1 MSDFYDYL
9 NGGGR
14 QQPSLP
20 IAHQRRPAPPSPP
33 PKPTAANLIN
43 SANSRI
49 EQAKQALYDKI
60 DVCCAQYGLYGLQII
75 EQAVT
80 QSLSV
85 MINGGNPVAPQ
96 RQPQYAPPAP
106 PPPQG
111 YQPPPWGYN
120 ESYQPQPQRQPA
132 NYEEAMAD
140 SFMNNLGA
148 VMENCD
154 REFDKKAEADMKQR
168 LFEQKQY
175 DMIAAQNRAMPPIN
189 IDEALAAHAND
200 FEVTSEEDLR
210 TNV

>member
-9 NGGGR
+9 NCDGR

-20 IAHQRRPAPPSPP
+20 ITNSRRPAPPPQ
-33 PKPTAANLIN
+33 KATAANLLN

-49 EQAKQALYDKI
+49 EQAKHALYDKI

-96 RQPQYAPPAP
+96 RQPQYAPPPP
-106 PPPQG
+106 PPPQT
-111 YQPPPWGYN
+111 YQQPPFGYN
-120 ESYQPQPQRQPA
+120 ESYQQPQRQPA

-140 SFMNNLGA
+140 VFMNNLGA

-175 DMIAAQNRAMPPIN
+175 DMLAAQNRAMPPID
-189 IDEALAAHAND
+189 IDETLASHSND
-200 FEVTSEEDLR
+200 FVVTSEEDLR
-210 TNV
+210 SNV

>member
-9 NGGGR
+9 NCDGR

-20 IAHQRRPAPPSPP
+20 ITNSRRPAPPPQ
-33 PKPTAANLIN
+33 KATAANLIN

-49 EQAKQALYDKI
+49 EQAKHALYDKI

-96 RQPQYAPPAP
+96 RQPQYAPPQP
-106 PPPQG
+106 PPPQS
-111 YQPPPWGYN
+111 YQQPPFGYN
-120 ESYQPQPQRQPA
+120 ESYQQPQRQPA

-175 DMIAAQNRAMPPIN
+175 DMIAAQNRAMPPID
-189 IDEALAAHAND
+189 IDETLATYAND
-200 FEVTSEEDLR
+200 FVVTSEEDLR
-210 TNV
+210 SNV

>member
-9 NGGGR
+9 NCDGR

-20 IAHQRRPAPPSPP
+20 ITNSRRPAPPPQ
-33 PKPTAANLIN
+33 KATAANLLN

-49 EQAKQALYDKI
+49 EQAKHTLYDKI

-96 RQPQYAPPAP
+96 RQPQYAPPPP
-106 PPPQG
+106 PPPQT
-111 YQPPPWGYN
+111 YQQPPFGYN
-120 ESYQPQPQRQPA
+120 ESYQQPQRQPA

-175 DMIAAQNRAMPPIN
+175 DMIAAQNRAMPPID
-189 IDEALAAHAND
+189 IDETLASHSND
-200 FEVTSEEDLR
+200 FVVTSEEDLR
-210 TNV
+210 SNV

>member
-1 MSDFYDYL
+1 MADFYEYWM
-9 NGGGR
+9 GGR

-20 IAHQRRPAPPSPP
+20 ITNSRKLATPPQ
-33 PKPTAANLIN
+33 KATAANVIN

-49 EQAKQALYDKI
+49 EQAKRSLYDKI

-75 EQAVT
+75 EQAVI

-85 MINGGNPVAPQ
+85 MINGGNPIAPQ
-96 RQPQYAPPAP
+96 RQPQAAPPQ
-106 PPPQG
+106 PPPQQS
-111 YQPPPWGYN
+111 YQQQPFGYN
-120 ESYQPQPQRQPA
+120 ESYQQHQRQPA
-132 NYEEAMAD
+132 NYEEAMTD

-175 DMIAAQNRAMPPIN
+175 DMIAAQNRAMPPID
-189 IDEALAAHAND
+189 IDETLATHVND
-200 FEVTSEEDLR
+200 FVVTSEEDLR
-210 TNV
+210 ANV

>member
-9 NGGGR
+9 NGGSR

-20 IAHQRRPAPPSPP
+20 ITNVRRPAPTP
-33 PKPTAANLIN
+33 PKATATNLIN

-96 RQPQYAPPAP
+96 RQPQYAPPTQ
-106 PPPQG
+106 PPPQA
-111 YQPPPWGYN
+111 YQQPLWGYN
-120 ESYQPQPQRQPA
+120 ESYQQPQRQPA
-132 NYEEAMAD
+132 NYEEAMTD
-140 SFMNNLGA
+140 SFMNNLCA

-175 DMIAAQNRAMPPIN
+175 DMLAAQNRAMPPIDIN
-189 IDEALAAHAND
+189 ETLAAHAND

>member
-9 NGGGR
+9 NGDGR
-14 QQPSLP
+14 RQPSLP
-20 IAHQRRPAPPSPP
+20 ITNSRRPAPPPQ
-33 PKPTAANLIN
+33 KATAANLLN

-49 EQAKQALYDKI
+49 EQAKHTLYDKI

-96 RQPQYAPPAP
+96 RQPQYAPPPP
-106 PPPQG
+106 PPPQT
-111 YQPPPWGYN
+111 YQQPPFGYN
-120 ESYQPQPQRQPA
+120 ESYQQPQRQPA

-175 DMIAAQNRAMPPIN
+175 DMIAAQNRAMPPID
-189 IDEALAAHAND
+189 IDETLASHSND
-200 FEVTSEEDLR
+200 FVVTSEEDLR
-210 TNV
+210 SNV

>member
-1 MSDFYDYL
+1 MTDFYDYV
-9 NGGGR
+9 NGGSR

-20 IAHQRRPAPPSPP
+20 ITNSRRLAPPPQ
-33 PKPTAANLIN
+33 KATAANLIN

-49 EQAKQALYDKI
+49 EQAKHALYDKI

-96 RQPQYAPPAP
+96 RQQQYAPPQP
-106 PPPQG
+106 PPPQS
-111 YQPPPWGYN
+111 YQQPPWGYN
-120 ESYQPQPQRQPA
+120 ESYQQPQRQPA

-140 SFMNNLGA
+140 SFLNNLGA

-154 REFDKKAEADMKQR
+154 REFDKKAEADLKQR

-175 DMIAAQNRAMPPIN
+175 DMIAAQNRAMPPID
-189 IDEALAAHAND
+189 IDEILATHTND
-200 FEVTSEEDLR
+200 FVVTSEEDLR
-210 TNV
+210 SNV

>member
-1 MSDFYDYL
+1 MSDFYDYV
-9 NGGGR
+9 NGGR

-20 IAHQRRPAPPSPP
+20 ITNSRRPAPPPQ
-33 PKPTAANLIN
+33 KATAANLIN

-49 EQAKQALYDKI
+49 EQAKHALYDKI

-96 RQPQYAPPAP
+96 RQPQYAPPPP
-106 PPPQG
+106 PPPQT
-111 YQPPPWGYN
+111 YQQPWGYN
-120 ESYQPQPQRQPA
+120 ESYQQPQRQPA
-132 NYEEAMAD
+132 NYEEVIAD

-175 DMIAAQNRAMPPIN
+175 DMIAAQNRAMPPID
-189 IDEALAAHAND
+189 IDETLATYAND
-200 FEVTSEEDLR
+200 FVVTSEEDLR
-210 TNV
+210 SNV

>member
-20 IAHQRRPAPPSPP
+20 VANSRRPATQSPL
-33 PKPTAANLIN
+33 PKATAANLIN

-85 MINGGNPVAPQ
+85 MINGGNPIAPQ
-96 RQPQYAPPAP
+96 RQPQYAPP
-106 PPPQG
+106 PPQG
-111 YQPPPWGYN
+111 YQQPPWGYN
-120 ESYQPQPQRQPA
+120 ESYQQPQRQPA
-132 NYEEAMAD
+132 NFEEAMAD

-175 DMIAAQNRAMPPIN
+175 DMIAAQNRAMPPIDIN
-189 IDEALAAHAND
+189 ETLAAHAND

>member
-1 MSDFYDYL
+1 MSSDFYDYL

-14 QQPSLP
+14 QQPSLS
-20 IAHQRRPAPPSPP
+20 IANPRRPAPPSPP
-33 PKPTAANLIN
+33 PKATAANLIN

-80 QSLSV
+80 QSLSE

-96 RQPQYAPPAP
+96 RQQQYAPPQP

-111 YQPPPWGYN
+111 YHPQPWGYC
-120 ESYQPQPQRQPA
+120 ESYQQPQRQPA
-132 NYEEAMAD
+132 NYEEVIAD

-154 REFDKKAEADMKQR
+154 REFDKKAEAEMKQR

-175 DMIAAQNRAMPPIN
+175 DMIAAQNRAMPPID
-189 IDEALAAHAND
+189 IDEALATHAND
-200 FEVTSEEDLR
+200 FVVTSEEDLR
-210 TNV
+210 SNV

>member
-9 NGGGR
+9 NGGSR

-20 IAHQRRPAPPSPP
+20 ITNSRRPAPPSTPQ
-33 PKPTAANLIN
+33 KATATNLIN

-85 MINGGNPVAPQ
+85 MINGGNLVAPQ
-96 RQPQYAPPAP
+96 RQPQYAPPTP
-106 PPPQG
+106 PPPQA
-111 YQPPPWGYN
+111 YQQPWGYN
-120 ESYQPQPQRQPA
+120 ESYQQPQRQPA
-132 NYEEAMAD
+132 NYEEVMAD

-175 DMIAAQNRAMPPIN
+175 DMIAAQNRAMSPIDIN
-189 IDEALAAHAND
+189 ETLAAHAND

-210 TNV
+210 SNV

>member
-9 NGGGR
+9 NCDGR

-20 IAHQRRPAPPSPP
+20 ITHSRRPAPPPQ
-33 PKPTAANLIN
+33 KATAANLLN

-49 EQAKQALYDKI
+49 EQAKHALYDKI

-85 MINGGNPVAPQ
+85 MINGGNPIAPQ
-96 RQPQYAPPAP
+96 RQPQYAPPQP
-106 PPPQG
+106 PPPQS
-111 YQPPPWGYN
+111 YQQPPFGYN
-120 ESYQPQPQRQPA
+120 ESYQQPQRQPA

-175 DMIAAQNRAMPPIN
+175 DMLAAQNRAMPPID
-189 IDEALAAHAND
+189 IDETLASHSND
-200 FEVTSEEDLR
+200 FVVTSEEDLR
-210 TNV
+210 SNV

>member
-9 NGGGR
+9 NCDGR

-20 IAHQRRPAPPSPP
+20 ITNSRRPAPPPQ
-33 PKPTAANLIN
+33 KATAANLIN

-49 EQAKQALYDKI
+49 EQAKHALYDKI

-96 RQPQYAPPAP
+96 RQPQYAPPSP
-106 PPPQG
+106 PPPQS
-111 YQPPPWGYN
+111 YQQPPWGYN
-120 ESYQPQPQRQPA
+120 ESYQQPQRQPA

-140 SFMNNLGA
+140 VFMNNLGA

-175 DMIAAQNRAMPPIN
+175 DMLAAQNRAMPPID
-189 IDEALAAHAND
+189 IDETLASHSND
-200 FEVTSEEDLR
+200 FVVTSEEDLR
-210 TNV
+210 SNV

>member
-9 NGGGR
+9 NCDGR

-20 IAHQRRPAPPSPP
+20 ITNSRRPAPPPQ
-33 PKPTAANLIN
+33 KATAANLIN

-49 EQAKQALYDKI
+49 EQAKHALYDKI

-96 RQPQYAPPAP
+96 RQPQYAPPPP
-106 PPPQG
+106 PPPQT
-111 YQPPPWGYN
+111 YQQQPFGYN
-120 ESYQPQPQRQPA
+120 ESYQQPQRQPA

-175 DMIAAQNRAMPPIN
+175 DMIAAQNRAMPPID
-189 IDEALAAHAND
+189 IDETLATYSND
-200 FEVTSEEDLR
+200 FVVTSEEDLR
-210 TNV
+210 SNV

>member
-9 NGGGR
+9 NCDGR

-20 IAHQRRPAPPSPP
+20 ITNSRRPAPPPQ
-33 PKPTAANLIN
+33 KATAANLIN

-49 EQAKQALYDKI
+49 EQAKHALYDKI

-96 RQPQYAPPAP
+96 RQPQYAPPTP
-106 PPPQG
+106 PPPQS
-111 YQPPPWGYN
+111 YQQPPWGYN
-120 ESYQPQPQRQPA
+120 ESYQQPQRQPA

-140 SFMNNLGA
+140 VFMNNLGA

-175 DMIAAQNRAMPPIN
+175 DMLAAQNRAMPPID
-189 IDEALAAHAND
+189 IDETLASHSND
-200 FEVTSEEDLR
+200 FVVTSEEDLR
-210 TNV
+210 SNV

>member
-9 NGGGR
+9 NCGGR
-14 QQPSLP
+14 KQPSLP
-20 IAHQRRPAPPSPP
+20 ITNSRRPAPPPPP
-33 PKPTAANLIN
+33 PKATATNLIN

-85 MINGGNPVAPQ
+85 MINGGNLVASQ
-96 RQPQYAPPAP
+96 RQPQYAPPTP
-106 PPPQG
+106 PPPQA
-111 YQPPPWGYN
+111 YQQPWGYN
-120 ESYQPQPQRQPA
+120 ESYQQPQRQPA
-132 NYEEAMAD
+132 NYEEVIAD

-175 DMIAAQNRAMPPIN
+175 DMIAAQNRAMPPIDIN
-189 IDEALAAHAND
+189 ETLAAHAND

>member
-9 NGGGR
+9 NCGGR
-14 QQPSLP
+14 KQPSLP
-20 IAHQRRPAPPSPP
+20 ITNSRRPAPPPPP
-33 PKPTAANLIN
+33 PKATATNLIN

-96 RQPQYAPPAP
+96 RQQQYAPPQP
-106 PPPQG
+106 PPPQS
-111 YQPPPWGYN
+111 YQQPPWGYN
-120 ESYQPQPQRQPA
+120 ESYQQPQRQPA

-175 DMIAAQNRAMPPIN
+175 DMIAAQNRAMPPID
-189 IDEALAAHAND
+189 IDETLATYSND
-200 FEVTSEEDLR
+200 FVVTSEEDLR
-210 TNV
+210 SNV

>member
-9 NGGGR
+9 NCDGR

-20 IAHQRRPAPPSPP
+20 ITNSRRPAPPPQ
-33 PKPTAANLIN
+33 KATAANLIN

-49 EQAKQALYDKI
+49 EQAKHALYDKI

-96 RQPQYAPPAP
+96 RQPQYAPPPP
-106 PPPQG
+106 PPPQT
-111 YQPPPWGYN
+111 YQQPPFGYN
-120 ESYQPQPQRQPA
+120 ESYQQPQRQPA

-175 DMIAAQNRAMPPIN
+175 DMIAAQNRAMPPID
-189 IDEALAAHAND
+189 IDETLATYAND
-200 FEVTSEEDLR
+200 FVVTSEEDLR
-210 TNV
+210 SNV

>member
-1 MSDFYDYL
+1 MFDFYDYL
-9 NGGGR
+9 NCDGR

-20 IAHQRRPAPPSPP
+20 ITNSRRPAPPPQ
-33 PKPTAANLIN
+33 KATAANLIN

-49 EQAKQALYDKI
+49 EQAKHALYDKI

-80 QSLSV
+80 QSLSL

-96 RQPQYAPPAP
+96 RQPQYAPPPP
-106 PPPQG
+106 PPPQT
-111 YQPPPWGYN
+111 YQQPPFGYN
-120 ESYQPQPQRQPA
+120 ESYQQPQRQPA

-140 SFMNNLGA
+140 VFMNNLGA

-175 DMIAAQNRAMPPIN
+175 DMLAAQNRAMPPID
-189 IDEALAAHAND
+189 IDETLASHSND
-200 FEVTSEEDLR
+200 FVVTSEEDLR
-210 TNV
+210 SNV

>member
-1 MSDFYDYL
+1 MSDFYEYMH
-9 NGGGR
+9 GGGR

-20 IAHQRRPAPPSPP
+20 IANPRRPAPPSPP
-33 PKPTAANLIN
+33 PKATAANLIN

-96 RQPQYAPPAP
+96 RQPQYAPPP
-106 PPPQG
+106 PPPQ
-111 YQPPPWGYN
+111 YQQPPWGYN
-120 ESYQPQPQRQPA
+120 ESYQQPQRQPV

>member
-9 NGGGR
+9 NGDGR

-20 IAHQRRPAPPSPP
+20 ITNSRRPAPPPQ
-33 PKPTAANLIN
+33 KATAANLIN

-49 EQAKQALYDKI
+49 EQAKHALYDKI

-85 MINGGNPVAPQ
+85 MINGGNPAAPQ
-96 RQPQYAPPAP
+96 RQPQYAPPPP
-106 PPPQG
+106 PPPQS
-111 YQPPPWGYN
+111 YQQQPWSYN
-120 ESYQPQPQRQPA
+120 ESYQQPQRQPA

-140 SFMNNLGA
+140 IFMNNLGT

-175 DMIAAQNRAMPPIN
+175 DMLAAQNRAMPPID
-189 IDEALAAHAND
+189 IDETLAFHSND
-200 FEVTSEEDLR
+200 FVVTSEEDLR
-210 TNV
+210 SNV

>member
-20 IAHQRRPAPPSPP
+20 IAPQRRPAPPSPP
-33 PKPTAANLIN
+33 PKSTAANLIN

-96 RQPQYAPPAP
+96 RQPQYAPPP
-106 PPPQG
+106 PPTPQG
-111 YQPPPWGYN
+111 YQPQPWGYN
-120 ESYQPQPQRQPA
+120 ESYQQPQRQPA

>member
-96 RQPQYAPPAP
+96 RQPQYAPPP
-106 PPPQG
+106 PPPQ
-111 YQPPPWGYN
+111 YQQPPWGYN
-120 ESYQPQPQRQPA
+120 ESYQQPQRQPA

>member
-1 MSDFYDYL
+1 MSDFYDYWM
-9 NGGGR
+9 GGR

-20 IAHQRRPAPPSPP
+20 ITNSRRLAPPPQ
-33 PKPTAANLIN
+33 KATAANVIN

-49 EQAKQALYDKI
+49 EQAKRSLYDKI

-75 EQAVT
+75 EQAVI

-96 RQPQYAPPAP
+96 RQPQDAQPQPSPQQSYQLPPL
-106 PPPQG
+106 
-111 YQPPPWGYN
+111 GYN
-120 ESYQPQPQRQPA
+120 ESYQQHQRQPA

-154 REFDKKAEADMKQR
+154 REFDKKAEAEMKQR

-175 DMIAAQNRAMPPIN
+175 DMIAAQNRAMPPSDI
-189 IDEALAAHAND
+189 EETLATHAND
-200 FEVTSEEDLR
+200 FVVTSEEDLR
-210 TNV
+210 SNV

>member
-20 IAHQRRPAPPSPP
+20 ITNSRRLAPPP
-33 PKPTAANLIN
+33 PKATAANLIN

-80 QSLSV
+80 QSLSE
-85 MINGGNPVAPQ
+85 MINGGNPVAQQ
-96 RQPQYAPPAP
+96 RQQQYATPQP

-111 YQPPPWGYN
+111 YHPPPWGYN
-120 ESYQPQPQRQPA
+120 ESYQQPQRQPA
-132 NYEEAMAD
+132 NYEEVMAD

-175 DMIAAQNRAMPPIN
+175 DMIAAQNRAMPTID
-189 IDEALAAHAND
+189 IDETLATHAND
-200 FEVTSEEDLR
+200 FVVTSEEDLR
-210 TNV
+210 SNV

>member
-9 NGGGR
+9 NCDGR

-20 IAHQRRPAPPSPP
+20 ITNSRRPAPPPQ
-33 PKPTAANLIN
+33 KATAANLIN

-49 EQAKQALYDKI
+49 EQAKHTLYDKI

-96 RQPQYAPPAP
+96 RQPQYAPPPPP
-106 PPPQG
+106 PPPQS
-111 YQPPPWGYN
+111 YQQPPFGYN
-120 ESYQPQPQRQPA
+120 ESYQQPQRQPA

-175 DMIAAQNRAMPPIN
+175 DMIAAQNRAMPPID
-189 IDEALAAHAND
+189 IDETLATYAND
-200 FEVTSEEDLR
+200 FVVTSEEDLR
-210 TNV
+210 SNV

>member
-14 QQPSLP
+14 QQSSLP
-20 IAHQRRPAPPSPP
+20 VANSRRPATQSPL
-33 PKPTAANLIN
+33 PKATAVNLIN

-85 MINGGNPVAPQ
+85 MINGGNPIAPQ
-96 RQPQYAPPAP
+96 RQPQYAPP
-106 PPPQG
+106 PPQC
-111 YQPPPWGYN
+111 YQQPPLGYN
-120 ESYQPQPQRQPA
+120 ESYQQPQRQPA
-132 NYEEAMAD
+132 NYEEAIAD

-175 DMIAAQNRAMPPIN
+175 DMIAAQNRAMPPIDIN
-189 IDEALAAHAND
+189 ETLAAHAND

>member
-9 NGGGR
+9 NCDGR

-20 IAHQRRPAPPSPP
+20 ITNSRRPAPPPQ
-33 PKPTAANLIN
+33 KATAANLIN

-49 EQAKQALYDKI
+49 EQAKHALYDKI

-96 RQPQYAPPAP
+96 RQPQYAPP
-106 PPPQG
+106 PPQT
-111 YQPPPWGYN
+111 YQQPPFGYN
-120 ESYQPQPQRQPA
+120 ESYQQPQRQPA

-175 DMIAAQNRAMPPIN
+175 DMIAAQNRSMPPID
-189 IDEALAAHAND
+189 IDETLATYAND
-200 FEVTSEEDLR
+200 FVVTSEEDLR
-210 TNV
+210 SNV

>member
-1 MSDFYDYL
+1 MSDFYEYMH
-9 NGGGR
+9 GGGR

-20 IAHQRRPAPPSPP
+20 IANPRRPAPPSPP
-33 PKPTAANLIN
+33 PKATAANLIN

-96 RQPQYAPPAP
+96 RQPQYAPPP
-106 PPPQG
+106 PPPQ
-111 YQPPPWGYN
+111 YQQPPWGYN
-120 ESYQPQPQRQPA
+120 ESYQQPQRQPA

>member
-1 MSDFYDYL
+1 MSDFYDYWM
-9 NGGGR
+9 GGR

-20 IAHQRRPAPPSPP
+20 TANPRRTAPPSPP
-33 PKPTAANLIN
+33 PKATAANLIN

-80 QSLSV
+80 QSLSE
-85 MINGGNPVAPQ
+85 MINGCNPVAPQ
-96 RQPQYAPPAP
+96 RQPQCAP
-106 PPPQG
+106 PPQS
-111 YQPPPWGYN
+111 YQQQPWGYN
-120 ESYQPQPQRQPA
+120 ESYQQPQRQPA

-140 SFMNNLGA
+140 SFLNNLGA

-175 DMIAAQNRAMPPIN
+175 DMIAAQNRAMPPID
-189 IDEALAAHAND
+189 IDETLASHSND
-200 FEVTSEEDLR
+200 FVVTSEEDLR
-210 TNV
+210 SNV

>member
-96 RQPQYAPPAP
+96 RQPQYAPPPP

>member
-1 MSDFYDYL
+1 MSSDFYDYL
-9 NGGGR
+9 NCGGR

-20 IAHQRRPAPPSPP
+20 ITNSRRLAPPPQ
-33 PKPTAANLIN
+33 KATAANVIN

-49 EQAKQALYDKI
+49 EQAKRSLYDKI

-75 EQAVT
+75 EQAVI

-85 MINGGNPVAPQ
+85 MINGGNPIAPQ
-96 RQPQYAPPAP
+96 RQPQAAPPQ
-106 PPPQG
+106 PPPQQS
-111 YQPPPWGYN
+111 YQQQPFGYN
-120 ESYQPQPQRQPA
+120 ESYQQQQRQPA

-175 DMIAAQNRAMPPIN
+175 DMIAAQNRAMPPID
-189 IDEALAAHAND
+189 IDETLATHIND
-200 FEVTSEEDLR
+200 FIVTSEEDLR
-210 TNV
+210 SNV

>member
-9 NGGGR
+9 NCDGR

-20 IAHQRRPAPPSPP
+20 ITNSRRPAPPPQ
-33 PKPTAANLIN
+33 KATAANLIN

-49 EQAKQALYDKI
+49 EQAKHALYDKI

-80 QSLSV
+80 QSLSL

-96 RQPQYAPPAP
+96 RQPQYAPPPP
-106 PPPQG
+106 PPPQT
-111 YQPPPWGYN
+111 YQQPPFGYN
-120 ESYQPQPQRQPA
+120 ESYQQPQRQPA

-175 DMIAAQNRAMPPIN
+175 DMIAAQNRAMPPID
-189 IDEALAAHAND
+189 IDETLATYAND
-200 FEVTSEEDLR
+200 FVVTSEEDLR
-210 TNV
+210 SNV

>member
-9 NGGGR
+9 NCDGR

-20 IAHQRRPAPPSPP
+20 ITNSRRPAPPPQ
-33 PKPTAANLIN
+33 KATAANLIN

-49 EQAKQALYDKI
+49 EQAKHALYDKI

-96 RQPQYAPPAP
+96 RQPQYAPPQP
-106 PPPQG
+106 PPPQS
-111 YQPPPWGYN
+111 YQQPPFGYN
-120 ESYQPQPQRQPA
+120 ESYQQPQRQPA

-154 REFDKKAEADMKQR
+154 REFNKKAEADMKQR

-175 DMIAAQNRAMPPIN
+175 DMIAAQNRAMPPID
-189 IDEALAAHAND
+189 IDETLATYAND
-200 FEVTSEEDLR
+200 FVVTSEEDLR
-210 TNV
+210 SNV

>member
-1 MSDFYDYL
+1 MTDFYDYWM
-9 NGGGR
+9 GGR

-20 IAHQRRPAPPSPP
+20 ITNSRKLAPPPQ
-33 PKPTAANLIN
+33 KANAANVIN

-49 EQAKQALYDKI
+49 EQAKRSLYDKI

-75 EQAVT
+75 EQAVI

-96 RQPQYAPPAP
+96 RQPQAAPP
-106 PPPQG
+106 
-111 YQPPPWGYN
+111 QPPLQQSYQQPPFGYN
-120 ESYQPQPQRQPA
+120 ESYQQQQRQPA

-154 REFDKKAEADMKQR
+154 REFDKKAEVEMKQR

-175 DMIAAQNRAMPPIN
+175 DMIAAQNRAMPPID
-189 IDEALAAHAND
+189 IDETLATHVND
-200 FEVTSEEDLR
+200 FVVTSEEDLR
-210 TNV
+210 ANV

>member
-1 MSDFYDYL
+1 MSDFYDYWM
-9 NGGGR
+9 GGR

-20 IAHQRRPAPPSPP
+20 ITNSRRLAPPPQ
-33 PKPTAANLIN
+33 KATAANVIN

-49 EQAKQALYDKI
+49 EQAKRSLYDKI

-75 EQAVT
+75 EQAVI

-96 RQPQYAPPAP
+96 RQPQAAQPQ
-106 PPPQG
+106 PPPQQS
-111 YQPPPWGYN
+111 YQLPPLGYN
-120 ESYQPQPQRQPA
+120 ESYQQQQRQPA

-140 SFMNNLGA
+140 SFMNNLGT

-175 DMIAAQNRAMPPIN
+175 DMIAAQNRAMPPSDI
-189 IDEALAAHAND
+189 EETLATHAND
-200 FEVTSEEDLR
+200 FVVTSEEDLR
-210 TNV
+210 SNV

>member
-1 MSDFYDYL
+1 MSEFYEYWM
-9 NGGGR
+9 GGR

-20 IAHQRRPAPPSPP
+20 ITNSRKLAPPPQ
-33 PKPTAANLIN
+33 KATAANVIN

-49 EQAKQALYDKI
+49 EQAKRSLYDKI

-75 EQAVT
+75 EQAVI

-85 MINGGNPVAPQ
+85 MINGGNPIAPQ
-96 RQPQYAPPAP
+96 RQPQDAQ
-106 PPPQG
+106 PQPS
-111 YQPPPWGYN
+111 YQQQPFGYN
-120 ESYQPQPQRQPA
+120 ESYQQQQRQPA

-175 DMIAAQNRAMPPIN
+175 DMIAAQNRAMPPID
-189 IDEALAAHAND
+189 IDETLATHIND
-200 FEVTSEEDLR
+200 FVVTSEEDLR
-210 TNV
+210 ANV

>member
-9 NGGGR
+9 NGDGR

-20 IAHQRRPAPPSPP
+20 ITNSRRPAPPPQ
-33 PKPTAANLIN
+33 KATAANLLN

-49 EQAKQALYDKI
+49 EQAKHALYDKI

-85 MINGGNPVAPQ
+85 MINGGNPAAPQ
-96 RQPQYAPPAP
+96 RQPQYAPPPP
-106 PPPQG
+106 PPPQS
-111 YQPPPWGYN
+111 YQQPPWSYN
-120 ESYQPQPQRQPA
+120 ESYQQPQRQPA

-175 DMIAAQNRAMPPIN
+175 DMLAAQNRAMPPID
-189 IDEALAAHAND
+189 IDETLAFHSND
-200 FEVTSEEDLR
+200 FVVTSEEDLR
-210 TNV
+210 SNV